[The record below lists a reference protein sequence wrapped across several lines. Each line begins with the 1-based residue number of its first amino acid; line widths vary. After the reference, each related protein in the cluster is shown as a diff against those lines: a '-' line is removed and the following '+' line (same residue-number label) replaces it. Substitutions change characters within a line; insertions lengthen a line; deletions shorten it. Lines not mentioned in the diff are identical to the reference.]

1 MRQVLI
7 VVVAANVA
15 ALALAAAFGFLPP
28 WPDIHPPHTI
38 GTPLFK
44 IAGDDISIANTHFTS
59 WIVMATLIGLGW
71 LATRRLEMRPRG
83 IQNLVEL
90 VVQGLA
96 SFVVSVGGKQA
107 VRFVPLFGTLFLF
120 ILLANYVEL
129 VPFVGQPLR
138 IGGEEV
144 EPLHGPTADYHTTV
158 ALALVSFI
166 AYQFQGIRKLGPG
179 YFSKFI
185 NFSGFKD
192 GPLTGVIML
201 VLVGPIEIFSE
212 VFRTLTLTLR
222 LWGNIFGGAV
232 SLAVMSAL
240 LVVPAFALP
249 FIGLELLVGLV
260 QALIFSLLVLVYI
273 VLALESHEG
282 HEEGHSPQEHGS
294 GGDGS
299 NSRSEKME
307 VAHA

>member
-1 MRQVLI
+1 VKQVLI
-7 VVVAANVA
+7 VVVAVNA
-15 ALALAAAFGFLPP
+15 AVLAIAAVFGFLPK

-44 IAGDDISIANTHFTS
+44 IAGDDISIANTHFTA
-59 WIVMATLIGLGW
+59 WIVMLVLIGLGW

-90 VVQGLA
+90 VVQGL
-96 SFVVSVGGKQA
+96 SNFVESVGGPHA

-120 ILLANYVEL
+120 ILLSNYVEL

-138 IGGEEV
+138 IGGHEV
-144 EPLHGPTADYHTTV
+144 EPLHAPTADYHTTL
-158 ALALVSFI
+158 ALAVVSFF
-166 AYQFQGIRKLGPG
+166 AYQFQGIRKLGLS

-201 VLVGPIEIFSE
+201 LLVGPIEIFSE
-212 VFRTLTLTLR
+212 VFRILTLTLR

-282 HEEGHSPQEHGS
+282 HEEGHASEGHDVV
-294 GGDGS
+294 GDGS

>member
-1 MRQVLI
+1 MRRILI
-7 VVVAANVA
+7 VTAVANVA
-15 ALALAAAFGFLPP
+15 VLAIAAAFGFLPP
-28 WPDIHPPHTI
+28 WPDIEAPGTI
-38 GTPLFK
+38 GKPLFR
-44 IAGDDISIANTHFTS
+44 IAGDDISIANTHFTA
-59 WIVMATLIGLGW
+59 WIVMAVLVLVGW
-71 LATRRLEMRPRG
+71 LATRRLEMQPRG

-90 VVQGLA
+90 VVSGLHA
-96 SFVVSVGGKQA
+96 FVESVGGPRA
-107 VRFVPLFGTLFLF
+107 VRYVPLFGTLFLF
-120 ILLANYVEL
+120 ILLSNYSEL

-138 IGGEEV
+138 IGGKVV
-144 EPLHGPTADYHTTV
+144 EPLHAPTADYHTTV
-158 ALALVSFI
+158 ALAIVSFI
-166 AYQFQGIRKLGPG
+166 AYQYQGIRKLGPS
-179 YFSKFI
+179 YFGKFV

-212 VFRTLTLTLR
+212 VFRILTLTLR

-273 VLALESHEG
+273 VLALESHDEG
-282 HEEGHSPQEHGS
+282 HGEEHASTEHVTAHTQKG
-294 GGDGS
+294 
-299 NSRSEKME
+299 
-307 VAHA
+307 VATA